1 MWWFHSTIILELFY
15 APLLATALGLYESF
29 QNFVAVWLWTWVRSH
44 TYFHCK
50 NLPQH
55 FVCVFFLQLFGFH
68 VFLLIKIMPLKITS
82 SLQSWN
88 SVFQF
93 RVFKLVVFQH
103 IFFYA
108 YKYYPALNISCI
120 RQWVPFS
127 GGKKKKKTVLQAGYH
142 ENRGDKLPL
151 PAGNAAQDMTGF
163 LGCKY
168 ILMAPVHFFLVPNPS
183 LQSCCLSI
191 HSLSS
196 QYLCIDRS
204 LLCIWNCPGPGATPC
219 TWHCWTSWLLYGP
232 TFRLSRS
239 LWNMW
244 IFLLQN

>member
-127 GGKKKKKTVLQAGYH
+127 GGKQKKRQYSR
-142 ENRGDKLPL
+142 RGIMRTEEINSLYLLAMQPRIWL
-151 PAGNAAQDMTGF
+151 AFLAASIYWWLLF
-163 LGCKY
+163 
-168 ILMAPVHFFLVPNPS
+168 IFFW
-183 LQSCCLSI
+183 
-191 HSLSS
+191 S
-196 QYLCIDRS
+196 QI
-204 LLCIWNCPGPGATPC
+204 LLCRAAVYPSTHCPASIC
-219 TWHCWTSWLLYGP
+219 A
-232 TFRLSRS
+232 
-239 LWNMW
+239 
-244 IFLLQN
+244 